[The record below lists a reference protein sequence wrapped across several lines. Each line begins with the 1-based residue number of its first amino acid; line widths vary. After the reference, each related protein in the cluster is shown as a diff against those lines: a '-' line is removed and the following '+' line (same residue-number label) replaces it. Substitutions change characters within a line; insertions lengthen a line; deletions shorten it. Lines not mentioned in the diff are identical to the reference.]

1 MRVMKWGNSL
11 GIRIPMILAK
21 KLSLTEGT
29 PVDCQVE
36 NDTLIIRRK
45 EYSLEDLLSKVNTGN
60 IHKEVDTDKSVGR
73 EVW

>member
-1 MRVMKWGNSL
+1 MRVMRWGNSL
-11 GIRIPMILAK
+11 GIRIPMTLAK
-21 KLSLTEGT
+21 KLSLAEGT
-29 PVDCQVE
+29 PVDYQVE

-45 EYSLEDLLSKVNTGN
+45 EYSLEDLLSQVKTEN

>member
-11 GIRIPMILAK
+11 GIRIPMTIAK

-29 PVDCQVE
+29 PIDYQVE

-45 EYSLEDLLSKVNTGN
+45 KYNLEYLLSQVKTEN
-60 IHKEVDTDKSVGR
+60 IHEEIDTYKSVGR

>member
-11 GIRIPMILAK
+11 GIRIPMTLAK

-29 PVDCQVE
+29 PIDYQVE
-36 NDTLIIRRK
+36 NDALIIRRK
-45 EYSLEDLLSKVNTGN
+45 EYSLEDLLSRIKTEN
-60 IHKEVDTDKSVGR
+60 IHKEVDTDKPVGR